1 MLVAT
6 LKVIF
11 ILAVFRGRWW
21 RMRLWGGEGKG
32 KAGSGDVE
40 KLSVGESL
48 SKYGSDDG
56 GGERSRLQTS

>member
-11 ILAVFRGRWW
+11 ILAVFCGRWW

-40 KLSVGESL
+40 KLSAGESL
-48 SKYGSDDG
+48 S
-56 GGERSRLQTS
+56 